1 MSSWSDFTASNTSKW
16 KHDVTMSALRTH
28 RSHVGDRDTPTVEID
43 TPYVLPQPAVSHQ
56 PASARVNRT
65 PVNLIKAGWGGLKK
79 HLGSGNMLSSA
90 SSSTAA
96 TSANP
101 SGKPHA
107 LDSYSTHAVENSLH
121 ERDKKLSREV
131 DLVVVDRDW
140 SAPNDQL
147 HDTTPDGTKP
157 LDRISSLGHGSLA
170 SGSASIASNSPHH
183 KEVDCTIWS
192 KHRVLTFLRWNLY
205 PLAQD
210 FFSSTYQDKATEA
223 VYAREQWAMQKSL
236 ASWSCIFMIVNW
248 ILGCAFIPQPVTQ
261 ADAIFYYG
269 VATVLTFPL
278 IIMVALNF
286 PLTRPNFYQVF
297 VCISVWSWSFY
308 QIAFMFSCDFYRAP
322 HSSCGTKDFYATFY
336 YTSALQTVAL
346 FGLQMK
352 RISALIGA
360 TAFFILSSIL
370 ILPLM
375 SSWTR
380 NSINFMFYQGFLIY
394 MHYQREK
401 AARRMYTLRDE
412 LENQFNATQN
422 AQINERNAAESKRRL
437 TSYVFHDEYPDC

>member
-1 MSSWSDFTASNTSKW
+1 
-16 KHDVTMSALRTH
+16 
-28 RSHVGDRDTPTVEID
+28 
-43 TPYVLPQPAVSHQ
+43 
-56 PASARVNRT
+56 
-65 PVNLIKAGWGGLKK
+65 
-79 HLGSGNMLSSA
+79 
-90 SSSTAA
+90 
-96 TSANP
+96 
-101 SGKPHA
+101 
-107 LDSYSTHAVENSLH
+107 
-121 ERDKKLSREV
+121 
-131 DLVVVDRDW
+131 
-140 SAPNDQL
+140 
-147 HDTTPDGTKP
+147 
-157 LDRISSLGHGSLA
+157 
-170 SGSASIASNSPHH
+170 
-183 KEVDCTIWS
+183 
-192 KHRVLTFLRWNLY
+192 
-205 PLAQD
+205 
-210 FFSSTYQDKATEA
+210 
-223 VYAREQWAMQKSL
+223 
-236 ASWSCIFMIVNW
+236 
-248 ILGCAFIPQPVTQ
+248 
-261 ADAIFYYG
+261 
-269 VATVLTFPL
+269 
-278 IIMVALNF
+278 
-286 PLTRPNFYQVF
+286 
-297 VCISVWSWSFY
+297 
-308 QIAFMFSCDFYRAP
+308 MFSCDFYRAP